1 MKIHSI
7 KFFDFLFFLLT
18 FLFISDLNGTLS
30 NVFHTKAF
38 LSEIILLLT
47 IILFI
52 KSFQIP
58 VKVPFLT
65 RYYIFFYIFFLTFG
79 TLLFF
84 IKGKALG
91 NPFERIRS
99 LTPSIIVIYTFTKWF
114 LYYISGNKFEK
125 IINII
130 AIALFV
136 NTLAIVYSHLSGSIF
151 VFDNYT
157 DKERSSGLIASVN
170 QAGTVASI
178 AQAFFLNIALN
189 ANTNKIKRLIYI
201 VLYFVALYAAVVTFS
216 KAAMLKSLLILSV
229 FIYYYFI
236 KIYKSHSFQIKNQ
249 RRRILLPFMFFS
261 TIVVLFLGSRILSN
275 FSEYQI
281 SRIVDFTSFLK
292 GNINDEIT
300 TNRTSLAAHALDLIK
315 RDYYL
320 GRGLDT
326 FHRMEGV
333 GLGTHNQFLLI
344 LGETGFIGLLLY
356 MAYYWFLLLKNFKIK
371 LPELKFLGVSVIVV
385 LIVTAASMHTMLFT
399 KTMVIMFSLMNVL
412 PEVSKLK
419 VLQGKI

>member
-1 MKIHSI
+1 M
-7 KFFDFLFFLLT
+7 
-18 FLFISDLNGTLS
+18 
-30 NVFHTKAF
+30 
-38 LSEIILLLT
+38 
-47 IILFI
+47 
-52 KSFQIP
+52 
-58 VKVPFLT
+58 
-65 RYYIFFYIFFLTFG
+65 
-79 TLLFF
+79 
-84 IKGKALG
+84 
-91 NPFERIRS
+91 
-99 LTPSIIVIYTFTKWF
+99 
-114 LYYISGNKFEK
+114 
-125 IINII
+125 
-130 AIALFV
+130 
-136 NTLAIVYSHLSGSIF
+136 
-151 VFDNYT
+151 
-157 DKERSSGLIASVN
+157 
-170 QAGTVASI
+170 
-178 AQAFFLNIALN
+178 
-189 ANTNKIKRLIYI
+189 
-201 VLYFVALYAAVVTFS
+201 LYFVALYAAVVTFS